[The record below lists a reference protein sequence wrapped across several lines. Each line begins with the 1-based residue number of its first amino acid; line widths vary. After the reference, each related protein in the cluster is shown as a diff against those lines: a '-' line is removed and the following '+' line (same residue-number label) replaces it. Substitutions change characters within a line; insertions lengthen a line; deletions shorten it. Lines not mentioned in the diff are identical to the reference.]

1 MTLTGKL
8 FIAGERRDS
17 ENRFHAFDPSTDE
30 AIPEPAFAIAGPR
43 DIDDACA
50 AAEAAFAVYSSL
62 SLEMRAQFLEA
73 VAEEIDALGEAL
85 TKRAH
90 SETGLPEARLN
101 GERGRTVGQ
110 LRLFA
115 QVVRDGAWQGI
126 RIDSADPARTPPK
139 PDLRLH
145 KIPLGPVAVFGA
157 SNFPLAFSIAG
168 GDTAS
173 ALAAGCPV
181 VAKGHP
187 AHPGTSELVASAIMR
202 AVERTRLPQ
211 GVFSLLNGTSH
222 ELGTA
227 LVSNHRIQA
236 VGFTGSRMGGEALM
250 KVAASRKQPIPVY
263 AEMSAINPVILL
275 PAALAS
281 RGDTLAQDYAGS
293 VTMGAGQFCTNPGLI
308 LAVRGEALDNFV
320 AGVAE
325 AIRQAA
331 PQVMLTQGIRE
342 QFGKG
347 KTNLTDSD
355 SVALIGEGAPTT
367 NDRLARAAIFRTSAA
382 EFVKNPLLREE
393 NFGASSVIIEC
404 DDIDQL
410 LGLLAEIEGQLTAT
424 LHMAEDDFAMAGEIL
439 SVLERKA
446 GRIIA
451 NGWPTGVEVSHAM
464 VHGGPYPATSEPKS
478 TSVGTL
484 AIDRFLRPIC
494 YQDFPSELLPTQ
506 LIGAGQEGT
515 IRMIDGIWTM

>member
-17 ENRFHAFDPSTDE
+17 ENRFHAFDPSTGE

-50 AAEAAFAVYSSL
+50 AAEAAFTVYSSL
-62 SLEMRAQFLEA
+62 SLETRAQFLEA

-115 QVVRDGAWQGI
+115 QVVRDGAWQGL

-202 AVERTRLPQ
+202 AVERTGLPQ

-281 RGDTLAQDYAGS
+281 RGDTLAQDYVGS

-347 KTNLTDSD
+347 KANLIDND
-355 SVALIGEGAPTT
+355 SVALIGKGAPAT

-393 NFGASSVIIEC
+393 NFGASSVIVEC

-410 LGLLAEIEGQLTAT
+410 HGLLAEIEGQLTAT
-424 LHMAEDDFAMAGEIL
+424 LHMAEDDFAMAGKIL
-439 SVLERKA
+439 PVLERKA

-464 VHGGPYPATSEPKS
+464 VHGGPYPATSDPKS

-484 AIDRFLRPIC
+484 AIERFLRPIC